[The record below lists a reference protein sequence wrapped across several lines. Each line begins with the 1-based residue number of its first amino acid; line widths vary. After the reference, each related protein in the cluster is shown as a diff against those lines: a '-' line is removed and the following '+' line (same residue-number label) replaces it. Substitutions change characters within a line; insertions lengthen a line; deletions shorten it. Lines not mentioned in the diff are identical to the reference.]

1 MQAHAVVF
9 PRAHEVEFRS
19 VTCPDPGP
27 DDVVVEVTHS
37 WISNGT
43 EGSYLRGE
51 RIAGD
56 TAFRRGDPTPFPVVA
71 GYQKIGTVAW
81 TGDHIR
87 DLQVGET
94 VFAAT
99 GRVDDMFHA
108 AGGQVSPSVSARDQ
122 IWKLPDRPIPLAFAG
137 MVLTQVGYNC
147 GTRPRMRPG
156 DAAVVIGDGLVGH
169 WAAQTLSLRGARVV
183 MVGRHADRLAKFP
196 AGPTH
201 YRLHEHS
208 AEFPRELAD
217 LHLPPLQ
224 VVVDTV
230 GTVRHLQQLQPFM
243 ARGGQIV
250 SAGFYG
256 TDDLWSLQEL
266 RDQELSLHA
275 VAGWTRPRMDE
286 TLRLIANGQLQTLPL
301 ITHHFPVQEAASA
314 WNLIQAKAEPCLGV
328 ILDWTSMPHA

>member
-1 MQAHAVVF
+1 MARKAPICAVSAL
-9 PRAHEVEFRS
+9 PATPPS
-19 VTCPDPGP
+19 G
-27 DDVVVEVTHS
+27 
-37 WISNGT
+37 
-43 EGSYLRGE
+43 EG
-51 RIAGD
+51 I
-56 TAFRRGDPTPFPVVA
+56 RRLSPWSR

-122 IWKLPDRPIPLAFAG
+122 IWKLPDRPLPLAFAG

-201 YRLHEHS
+201 YRLHEHN